1 MRRLLSASSLRPG
14 SGPATRRLLLAP
26 SLGLL
31 LAALASAGCRKREP
45 SKVEIFDEAATPAET
60 EALGSLAPPWPA
72 PERVVLANGLLV
84 HWLHEVDTPALHLRL
99 ILPTHDLKA
108 AHQGAP
114 ALTVARA
121 LLLELEALSP
131 RLAVRAELDLR
142 VDRVELVVHGV
153 AGETTAALAGLAD
166 VLAGDPTRALGA
178 ARQALL
184 AELRPLDAETL
195 AASELVAALNGGKP
209 ERERVDRAALQALDE
224 AVLQDAWRAL
234 TDPREALLVV
244 HTRTRLAVASLADA
258 SLADASLADATD
270 ASLAAA
276 TADLAQRWRQ
286 KVTLL
291 PGNDGRSE
299 PTALRRL
306 RPGKPPGS
314 TGKHLSKAPLAPL
327 RRVDPPGRGRA
338 LLMIGRAIPTG
349 NARERSL
356 ARLAQRRLQEQF
368 DARLVVAGPWSLLT
382 LQLPLGGGK
391 PQPLQDLL
399 EGTDPPKDADAP
411 PDPLTRRLR
420 RDLTAIRSFTRGRP
434 TTQDLFQVAQLWLGA
449 RMVAASV
456 AGEDWSALWSDSLD
470 LANDDGEIAAALAR
484 DAQAMLAA
492 TPEQLVAWQQRWL
505 DLSTSEPGWAWVLVG
520 KDADLLGVQAF
531 LAKGV
536 SFDPPPAE

>member
-1 MRRLLSASSLRPG
+1 M
-14 SGPATRRLLLAP
+14 RRLLLAP

-99 ILPTHDLKA
+99 ILPTHDLKL

-142 VDRVELVVHGV
+142 VDRVELVIHGV

-166 VLAGDPTRALGA
+166 VLAGDPTRALGV

-184 AELRPLDAETL
+184 AELRPLDAEAL

-209 ERERVDRAALQALDE
+209 ERERVDRAALQAQGD

-234 TDPREALLVV
+234 TDPRKALLVV
-244 HTRTRLAVASLADA
+244 HTRTRLADA
-258 SLADASLADATD
+258 SLADASLA
-270 ASLAAA
+270 AA
-276 TADLAQRWRQ
+276 TAELAERWRQ

-291 PGNDGRSE
+291 PGNDGRPE

-314 TGKHLSKAPLAPL
+314 TGKHLSKAPLAAL

-338 LLMIGRAIPTG
+338 LLMIGRAIPTS

-368 DARLVVAGPWSLLT
+368 DARLVVAGPWSVLT

-391 PQPLQDLL
+391 PRPLQDLL
-399 EGTDPPKDADAP
+399 EGTDPPKDAEAAP

-420 RDLTAIRSFTRGRP
+420 RDLTEIRSFTRARP

-470 LANDDGEIAAALAR
+470 LASDDGEIAAALAR

-520 KDADLLGVQAF
+520 QDADLQGVQAF
-531 LAKGV
+531 LARGIT
-536 SFDPPPAE
+536 FDPPPAE

>member
-1 MRRLLSASSLRPG
+1 MSRLSSAPSSAPSSRPG
-14 SGPATRRLLLAP
+14 SPPGTRRLLLAP

-99 ILPTHDLKA
+99 ILPTHDLKP

-142 VDRVELVVHGV
+142 VDRVELVIHGV

-184 AELRPLDAETL
+184 AELRPLDAEAL

-209 ERERVDRAALQALDE
+209 ERERVDRAALQALDD
-224 AVLQDAWRAL
+224 AALQDAWRAL

-244 HTRTRLAVASLADA
+244 HTRTRLA
-258 SLADASLADATD
+258 D

-276 TADLAQRWRQ
+276 TADLAERWRQ

-314 TGKHLSKAPLAPL
+314 TGKHLSKAPLAQL

-399 EGTDPPKDADAP
+399 EGTDPPKDAEAP

-420 RDLTAIRSFTRGRP
+420 RDLTAIRGFTRARP

-520 KDADLLGVQAF
+520 QDADLQGVQAF
-531 LAKGV
+531 LEKGV